1 MKRTF
6 RCAAL
11 AAAFSL
17 GLAGTASAVPIH
29 FDFTGTI
36 TGVEGVEGVAVGAA
50 ISGGFTFETDRLVG
64 THRAGDPQYSWLD
77 LEPVGLTEPYAFL
90 NFGGRELA
98 YPSAASGNYAVIN
111 FFDACRPDCGPLG
124 PENFGMYASTGHSA
138 APDFTGIIQH
148 SAFYFA
154 SAALTRL
161 PDPPFIETF
170 DYFDGAQ
177 VDPTSIVTLP
187 LYDMVGF
194 YSGGTMDCV
203 LGACV
208 NTDSGSL
215 GFSIDSVTRG
225 IGARAVPEPG
235 TLGLLAVGLAG
246 LLLFRRRAPAW
257 WASSAC

>member
-194 YSGGTMDCV
+194 YSGGTM
-203 LGACV
+203 GRARHRR
-208 NTDSGSL
+208 TS
-215 GFSIDSVTRG
+215 
-225 IGARAVPEPG
+225 GARAGHAGSAGRGVG
-235 TLGLLAVGLAG
+235 GLAA
-246 LLLFRRRAPAW
+246 LQAARAGVVGIIGVLILEAVLY
-257 WASSAC
+257 

>member
-1 MKRTF
+1 MKRTL

-11 AAAFSL
+11 AAACSL
-17 GLAGTASAVPIH
+17 GLAATASAVPIH
-29 FDFTGTI
+29 FDFTGSI
-36 TGVEGVEGVAVGAA
+36 TGVDGVEGIAIGAA
-50 ISGGFTFETDRLVG
+50 IGGGFTFETDRLAG

-77 LEPVGLTEPYAFL
+77 WEPVGLTEPYAFL

-98 YPSAASGNYAVIN
+98 YPSAAPGNYAVIN
-111 FFDACRPDCGPLG
+111 FFDACRPVCAAFGA
-124 PENFGMYASTGHSA
+124 ENFGMYASTGHSP
-138 APDFTGIIQH
+138 APDFTGMFEYG
-148 SAFYFA
+148 AFYFA

-208 NTDSGSL
+208 DVDPHSL

-246 LLLFRRRAPAW
+246 LLLVRRR
-257 WASSAC
+257 SAARHSHRQ

>member
-11 AAAFSL
+11 AAACSL
-17 GLAGTASAVPIH
+17 GFAGTASAVPIH

-36 TGVEGVEGVAVGAA
+36 TGVEGVSGASAGAA
-50 ISGGFTFETDRLVG
+50 ISGGFSFETDRLESRFDPG
-64 THRAGDPQYSWLD
+64 AGLYSWMD
-77 LEPVGLTEPYAFL
+77 WEPVGLTEPYAFL
-90 NFGGRELA
+90 NFGGREVA
-98 YPSAASGNYAVIN
+98 YPSTATGNYAVIN
-111 FFDACRPDCGPLG
+111 FLDACRPVCAPFS
-124 PENFGMYASTGHSA
+124 PENFSMYASTGHSA

-177 VDPTSIVTLP
+177 LDSTSIVTLP
-187 LYDMVGF
+187 LYDLAGF
-194 YSGGTMDCV
+194 YSEGTMDCV
-203 LGACV
+203 SGGCV
-208 NTDSGSL
+208 NVDPRSL
-215 GFSIDSVTRG
+215 SFSIDSVTRG

-246 LLLFRRRAPAW
+246 LFFFRRRAQY
-257 WASSAC
+257 